1 MLFLSPTV
9 IYSRGGKYLRLSI
22 GSGTDA
28 SGKSGYWRVGRE
40 GILKG
45 RGRRELKKG

>member
-9 IYSRGGKYLRLSI
+9 IYSRVGKYLRLSI
-22 GSGTDA
+22 GSGTVVR
-28 SGKSGYWRVGRE
+28 GKSGYWRVGKE

-45 RGRRELKKG
+45 GRRRD

>member
-1 MLFLSPTV
+1 MFRISPTV

-22 GSGTDA
+22 GSGTVA
-28 SGKSGYWRVGRE
+28 RGKSGYWRVGRE

-45 RGRRELKKG
+45 RWRRI